1 MGVGEIELRKRL
13 WWWVYVFDRFTSIL
27 HGLPPLINDVDVDND
42 LPIDCHLYDLEAT
55 ELSHPLPG
63 ERTAVFVFLQYVSLG
78 KKLSRILDLLYTTT
92 QRRDGARKITDLDR
106 GLRVWNQNLK
116 ANGILF
122 DIGNTDL
129 QHSSGD
135 TNHSYESTTMWL
147 QLMANITMTLIHRP
161 GLSFDDT
168 TPEFGNCLRECL
180 DSGSAILSLVEASNI
195 PKWLRN
201 LSLVGPATIFQSALV
216 HIYSQLKYRTFKPDG
231 FPALDT
237 SMGMISKGI
246 SILTMDS
253 SRATQ
258 VQGSIYSE
266 SLSEIIKTLRT
277 LLSSLPVAQGLV
289 ETPHVVDDG
298 VPISDAPDTFDE
310 QNWSGNALDALNY
323 MTASDWMGDPSGP
336 FMGFMDL
343 GES

>member
-1 MGVGEIELRKRL
+1 M
-13 WWWVYVFDRFTSIL
+13 
-27 HGLPPLINDVDVDND
+27 
-42 LPIDCHLYDLEAT
+42 
-55 ELSHPLPG
+55 
-63 ERTAVFVFLQYVSLG
+63 FLQYVSLG

-106 GLRVWNQNLK
+106 DLRVWNQNLK

-122 DIGNTDL
+122 DIGIIGR
-129 QHSSGD
+129 QHSSDG
-135 TNHSYESTTMWL
+135 TNHSNEITTIWL

-168 TPEFGNCLRECL
+168 TPEFGNCLRACL
-180 DSGSAILSLVEASNI
+180 DSGSVILSLLETSNI

-231 FPALDT
+231 SPALDT
-237 SMGMISKGI
+237 SMGMVSKGI
-246 SILTMDS
+246 SILTMEN

-258 VQGSIYSE
+258 AQGIFYSE
-266 SLSEIIKTLRT
+266 SIREIIKTLQT
-277 LLSSLPVAQGLV
+277 LLSSLPGAQGLV
-289 ETPHVVDDG
+289 ETPHVVNDG
-298 VPISDAPDTFDE
+298 VPVSDAPETFDE
-310 QNWSGNALDALNY
+310 QNWSGNALDSLNY

>member
-13 WWWVYVFDRFTSIL
+13 WWWVYVFDR
-27 HGLPPLINDVDVDND
+27 
-42 LPIDCHLYDLEAT
+42 
-55 ELSHPLPG
+55 
-63 ERTAVFVFLQYVSLG
+63 
-78 KKLSRILDLLYTTT
+78 
-92 QRRDGARKITDLDR
+92 KIPDLDR

-216 HIYSQLKYRTFKPDG
+216 HIYSQLKYCTFKPDG
-231 FPALDT
+231 FPGLDT

-266 SLSEIIKTLRT
+266 SLNEIVKTLRT

>member
-1 MGVGEIELRKRL
+1 M
-13 WWWVYVFDRFTSIL
+13 
-27 HGLPPLINDVDVDND
+27 
-42 LPIDCHLYDLEAT
+42 
-55 ELSHPLPG
+55 
-63 ERTAVFVFLQYVSLG
+63 FLQYVSLG

-106 GLRVWNQNLK
+106 DLRVWNQNLK
-116 ANGILF
+116 ANSILF
-122 DIGNTDL
+122 DIGVTGL
-129 QHSSGD
+129 QHSSDG
-135 TNHSYESTTMWL
+135 TNHSYESTTIWL

-168 TPEFGNCLRECL
+168 TPEFGNCLRACL
-180 DSGSAILSLVEASNI
+180 DSGSAILSLLETSNI

-216 HIYSQLKYRTFKPDG
+216 HIYSQLKYRTSRPDG

-237 SMGMISKGI
+237 SMGMVSKGI
-246 SILTMDS
+246 SILTMES
-253 SRATQ
+253 SRPTQ
-258 VQGSIYSE
+258 AQGGFYSE
-266 SLSEIIKTLRT
+266 SLSEIIKTLQT

-289 ETPHVVDDG
+289 ETPHVVNDG
-298 VPISDAPDTFDE
+298 VPVSDAPDTFDE
-310 QNWSGNALDALNY
+310 QNWSGNALDSLNY